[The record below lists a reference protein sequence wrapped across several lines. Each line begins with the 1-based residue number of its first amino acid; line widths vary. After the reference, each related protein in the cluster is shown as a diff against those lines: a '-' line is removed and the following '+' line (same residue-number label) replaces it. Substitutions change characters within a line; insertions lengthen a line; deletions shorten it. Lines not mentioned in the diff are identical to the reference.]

1 MDPQNNPQQPE
12 DQQQAVPGQ
21 EFQAQQ
27 PVSMFQLE
35 QSAPSK
41 KKKILVT
48 VIIVAAVLLVVTA
61 ALMYVFTVVL
71 KPEPVAPIGAKK
83 AATAVQAIEAVKSTV
98 SKMSKEA
105 VLAEYDASPVYQPS
119 GYRYS
124 VQYKTEYG
132 ATYTLPLENSA
143 SLEKQLEETLV
154 SLGLEKSESLFV
166 NSETVCALVPQ
177 NSETVRGGTV
187 SCGAIKKYQEEAAT
201 LQPFADALITL
212 PAEPVL
218 SNLVIEESAYG
229 GYKNAKVTVTGGE
242 ALELAHFYKKDSSSR
257 WLLLVQGAD
266 EVLKCQLFTSVEMQR
281 AFLNTPCLDDT
292 GKAATVQAVEK
303 RS

>member
-1 MDPQNNPQQPE
+1 MDPQNSPQQAE
-12 DQQQAVPGQ
+12 NQQQAVPGQ
-21 EFQAQQ
+21 ELQAQQ

-35 QSAPSK
+35 QPAPSK

-48 VIIVAAVLLVVTA
+48 VIIIAAVLLVVTA
-61 ALMYVFTVVL
+61 VLMYVFMIIL
-71 KPEPVAPIGAKK
+71 KSEPVAPVQEKRAVT
-83 AATAVQAIEAVKSTV
+83 AAQAINAVENTV
-98 SKMSKEA
+98 NKTNKEA
-105 VLAEYDASPVYQPS
+105 VLAKYNVSPAYQPS
-119 GYRYS
+119 GYRYG
-124 VQYKTEYG
+124 VQYNTAYG
-132 ATYTLPLENSA
+132 TAYTLPLENSV

-166 NSETVCALVPQ
+166 NSETVCALTPQ

-212 PAEPVL
+212 PTEPVL
-218 SNLVIEESAYG
+218 SNLVIEESSYG

-257 WLLLVQGAD
+257 WLLLVQGVD

-281 AFLNTPCLDDT
+281 AFLDTPCLDDA
-292 GKAATVQAVEK
+292 GKAVTVQIIEK